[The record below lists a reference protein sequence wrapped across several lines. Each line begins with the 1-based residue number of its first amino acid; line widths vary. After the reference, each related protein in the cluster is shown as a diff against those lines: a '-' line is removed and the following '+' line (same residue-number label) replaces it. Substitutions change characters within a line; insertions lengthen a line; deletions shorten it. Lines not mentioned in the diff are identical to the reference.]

1 MVSPPSACPFSGPL
15 TRSPLKNSRF
25 PGCHQSLYWIPTDT
39 TLPEVETHESTLF
52 YGCPWVSSSPPLPWW
67 WFLSCHQ
74 PMRIIPFLNSRSSPL
89 PLRIREQPMRV
100 SIGLVTHTQCRGG
113 GGQVLLVDGGRRME
127 SNESHLSRINEVI
140 LIGNSTSVLLP
151 TQSPFPSSHVVIQ
164 CLSSSSFSLSPRIQ
178 IEELFMSGPS
188 SPVSLGSVDS
198 SSESSSLKSPEDP
211 LPATWTE
218 GGGGG
223 GV

>member
-1 MVSPPSACPFSGPL
+1 MVSPPSACPFFGPL
-15 TRSPLKNSRF
+15 TRSHLKNSRF

-39 TLPEVETHESTLF
+39 TLPEVETHDSTLF

-100 SIGLVTHTQCRGG
+100 SIGLVTHTQWRG
-113 GGQVLLVDGGRRME
+113 GGQVLLVYGGRRME

-151 TQSPFPSSHVVIQ
+151 TQSPSPSSPRGNPV
-164 CLSSSSFSLSPRIQ
+164 SSSSCSLLRR
-178 IEELFMSGPS
+178 FK
-188 SPVSLGSVDS
+188 
-198 SSESSSLKSPEDP
+198 LKS
-211 LPATWTE
+211 L
-218 GGGGG
+218 
-223 GV
+223 